1 MKHRTLYRVLWC
13 LSGILLVVM
22 GVLFLSSPTTTMV
35 TLSALLAVV
44 MLVDGIIDMAT
55 YFAAKDFVYGAG
67 WVLLDGV
74 LTTIAGLFLQFNRT
88 AAVLAV
94 PILFSLWILTT
105 GITHTVRAFGFRRL
119 GSFGW
124 GWLCTLGVL
133 EILAGVLTLFEPITA
148 MVAISV
154 ILGVVL
160 LLKGVSTTLNAIF
173 LPRWMD

>member
-35 TLSALLAVV
+35 TLSDLLAVV

-55 YFAAKDFVYGAG
+55 YFTAKDFVYGAG